1 MRCGASGRCSTPARD
16 QVKVSIDEMSET
28 APRKTKVGTPAALI
42 ASVALHAVIIAVSA
56 RYIRALTAENKPP
69 IFVDLAL
76 PDGELHTAPL
86 PLGLP
91 GARTPDRHAEEP
103 EPSALAGAVREPR
116 PDTRATG
123 RGGSREAA
131 EKALHLSDSV
141 DGLTLDTDPT
151 LLVPTSQLSRLD
163 TGNERASR
171 EDRRTTP
178 NPMELTFLAVGT
190 GERLSRIA
198 PSPTDPSIG
207 GVGAIPTVAGFERGA
222 DPPTE
227 DGQRP
232 HVVGAAVA
240 GAVKV
245 PAQGVEHGTDEPDFR
260 RSASVAVAHPA
271 VRLGRASISTSTH
284 GRPADTVDSSEEVAS
299 LVQSLITA
307 STAGGPLGQGPGGS
321 AGPGVPGS
329 DGASGIGTKS
339 RASGEGGTDG
349 AATLGIQSYAAALTR
364 KVYPYWEDALPM
376 WVRAEGRGGVAV
388 IGVTISSDGAVHDL
402 RVVRP
407 SGIPEFDLKV
417 TRALEQA
424 SPYGPL
430 PRAVRRTGLTL
441 HIAFDAMN
449 PAVGRAGP
457 GPGKR

>member
-1 MRCGASGRCSTPARD
+1 MSDSEGSPRRA
-16 QVKVSIDEMSET
+16 KV
-28 APRKTKVGTPAALI
+28 ATPAALI

-56 RYIRALTAENKPP
+56 RYIRALAAADRAP
-69 IFVDLAL
+69 IVVELAPL
-76 PDGELHTAPL
+76 DGERRDAPL
-86 PLGLP
+86 PPGLP
-91 GARTPDRHAEEP
+91 GARTPELHAEEAQ
-103 EPSALAGAVREPR
+103 PSALAGALREPR

-123 RGGSREAA
+123 RGGTRESTQ
-131 EKALHLSDSV
+131 KALHLSDSV

-151 LLVPTSQLSRLD
+151 LLMPSSQLSRID
-163 TGNERASR
+163 TGEQRLSR

-190 GERLSRIA
+190 GQRLSRIA
-198 PSPTDPSIG
+198 SAPTDPSVG

-222 DPPTE
+222 EPPTE

-232 HVVGAAVA
+232 HVQGDVVA
-240 GAVKV
+240 GDVKV
-245 PAQGVEHGTDEPDFR
+245 PARGVEHGSSETDFR

-271 VRLGRASISTSTH
+271 VRLGRASIQTTSH
-284 GRPADTVDSSEEVAS
+284 GRPADTTDSSEEVAS

-321 AGPGVPGS
+321 SGPGAPGT
-329 DGASGIGTKS
+329 DGANGIGTKS

-349 AATLGIQSYAAALTR
+349 AATLGIQSYAQALTR
-364 KVYPYWEDALPM
+364 KVYPYWEDAMPV
-376 WVRAEGRGGVAV
+376 WAVAEGRGGVAV
-388 IGVTISSDGAVHDL
+388 IGVTISSDGAVHDIS
-402 RVVRP
+402 VVRG

-417 TRALEQA
+417 ARALEQA

-430 PRAVRRTGLTL
+430 PRAVRSTGLTL

-449 PAVGRAGP
+449 PAVGRSGP

>member
-1 MRCGASGRCSTPARD
+1 
-16 QVKVSIDEMSET
+16 MSET
-28 APRKTKVGTPAALI
+28 EGAPRKHKVAPSAALI

-56 RYIRALTAENKPP
+56 HYISSLTSPEKPP

-76 PDGELHTAPL
+76 AEGEPHVAPL
-86 PLGLP
+86 PPGLP
-91 GARTPDRHAEEP
+91 GARKPDLHAEEP
-103 EPSALAGAVREPR
+103 EPSALAGTPREPR
-116 PDTRATG
+116 PDTRVTG
-123 RGGSREAA
+123 RGGSREAT

-141 DGLTLDTDPT
+141 DGLTLETDPT
-151 LLVPTSQLSRLD
+151 LLVPSSQLSRLD
-163 TGNERASR
+163 TGAERLSR

-178 NPMELTFLAVGT
+178 NPMELTFIAVGT
-190 GERLSRIA
+190 GARLSRIT
-198 PSPTDPSIG
+198 PSPTDPSVG

-232 HVVGAAVA
+232 QVLGAAVA
-240 GAVKV
+240 GSVKI
-245 PAQGVEHGTDEPDFR
+245 AAEGVEHGSDEPDFR

-271 VRLGRASISTSTH
+271 VRLGRASIQTTAH
-284 GRPADTVDSSEEVAS
+284 GRPADTVDSAEEVAS

-321 AGPGVPGS
+321 SGPGDPGS
-329 DGASGIGTKS
+329 DGMNGIGTKS
-339 RASGEGGTDG
+339 RASGEGGSDG
-349 AATLGIQSYAAALTR
+349 AATLGIQSYAQALTR

-376 WVRAEGRGGVAV
+376 WARAEGRGGVAV
-388 IGVTISSDGAVHDL
+388 IGVTISSDGAVHDIA
-402 RVVRP
+402 VVRG
-407 SGIPEFDLKV
+407 SGIPEFDHEV
-417 TRALEQA
+417 ARALAAA